1 MSLSSRLVGSVA
13 GPLSLLAAMLAVPAS
28 LPAQCGAAWSPL
40 LQGEPIATPRGTVQ
54 AQTSWDPDGAGPLP
68 TCLVV
73 GGAFAVANQ
82 AVCHV
87 AYHDGATW
95 TAMPQLPLPQP
106 SAVAVVALTV
116 FNGQLIALSK
126 GVVCRWNGATWDL
139 VGSTGL
145 SQSTTTYYAAAVY
158 QGELYVGGNF
168 INADPITA
176 PNVSARG
183 IARWNGTTWST
194 VGTNSTNFP
203 VVATLAVFNNVLYA
217 GGAFTGIAGVPASN
231 LAAWNGTA
239 WTAAGDPNGIVDS
252 LVTRSTFSLAS
263 TQLFAGGRFTQIGGA
278 LAQGVAR
285 LAASPGSV
293 WTAMNGLPAAQA
305 QARVELAVR
314 SSGLTGYVLSSF
326 TGDQVRTWNG
336 TAWIDDFQVPA
347 AEFGMLGMHIGR
359 TFVGRTS
366 ADAPAAARDA
376 LDFGPF
382 ETVYGAGI
390 CGRVYAV
397 AEHNGQPVI
406 GGDFQRIGT
415 TVCNGLAIRT
425 ASGWQ
430 PLAGGVT
437 GGVGV
442 VRALAVSDN
451 ALYAAGSFSV
461 TTGGVAENI
470 AVHAGGAWQ
479 AVGGGLNG
487 PVHALVRHADGRLYA
502 GGAFTG
508 SGTALML
515 GLASFDG
522 AVWAPVRGGIA
533 GSVTPVVDHLAI
545 DGTTLYVGGT
555 FTTAGT
561 SNLVVNNFAACSL
574 TPTGGWQALYRT
586 GVATPGVL
594 AVAALG
600 LTPNGV
606 GVAYKTTDPNWQS
619 IGRVAG
625 SAITTFT
632 TAGVTVLRAND
643 VRGIV
648 GVPGATYFLHRGTFE
663 EIQGTTLAN
672 SVTDALV
679 RFDGTSIST
688 PSSAIVE
695 ASASGTMAHTLAGDL
710 LVGGLA
716 TAANVVRGGFG
727 QLRPTCPAAALAYG
741 AACGSPS
748 SAVAPASVVTS
759 LPYLGGSYRVETSGI
774 SGSVLNVAIVAVG
787 LQQVAVPLAAIL
799 PVGGACSLLADPVAT
814 LNLLPTAGVVR
825 HEVPIPSAPSL
836 VGVQL
841 YDQVLRVDFGTNG
854 IDGVAAAQAH
864 RLTVGRGV

>member
-1 MSLSSRLVGSVA
+1 MSLSSRLAAVLL
-13 GPLSLLAAMLAVPAS
+13 PLLAAVLALAAAV
-28 LPAQCGAAWSPL
+28 PAQCGTAWSPL

-68 TCLVV
+68 ACLVV

-82 AVCHV
+82 ALCHV

-106 SAVAVVALTV
+106 SAVEVVALTV

-126 GVVCRWNGATWDL
+126 GVVCRWNGATWDF

-158 QGELYVGGNF
+158 QGELYVAGNF

-183 IARWNGTTWST
+183 IARWNGATWST
-194 VGTNSTNFP
+194 VGPNSNNFP
-203 VVATLAVFNNVLYA
+203 VVRALAVFNNVLYA
-217 GGAFTGIAGVPASN
+217 GGGFTGIAGVTASN

-239 WTAAGDPNGIVDS
+239 WSAAGDPNGIVDS

-347 AEFGMLGMHIGR
+347 AEFGMLGMHNGR

-376 LDFGPF
+376 LAFGPF
-382 ETVYGAGI
+382 ETIYGAGI

-397 AEHNGQPVI
+397 AEYNGQPVI

-430 PLAGGVT
+430 PFAGGVT
-437 GGVGV
+437 GGIGS
-442 VRALAVSDN
+442 VRALVPN
-451 ALYAAGSFSV
+451 GNILYVAGSFSV
-461 TTGGVAENI
+461 ATGGVAENI
-470 AVHAGGAWQ
+470 AAYSGGAWQ
-479 AVGGGLNG
+479 PLGNGLNG
-487 PVHALVRHADGRLYA
+487 TVSALVQRSNGWLYA
-502 GGAFTG
+502 GGSFTASGASPTVALAAFNGATWAAVNG
-508 SGTALML
+508 
-515 GLASFDG
+515 GLDFNIGPS
-522 AVWAPVRGGIA
+522 W
-533 GSVTPVVDHLAI
+533 VDHLAI
-545 DGTTLYVGGT
+545 DGTTLYVAGR
-555 FTTAGT
+555 FTIAGYA
-561 SNLVVNNFAACSL
+561 SLVVNNFAACSL

-586 GVATPGVL
+586 GSATPGVSE
-594 AVAALG
+594 VTALG

-625 SAITTFT
+625 NAITTFAT
-632 TAGVTVLRAND
+632 SGITVLRAND

-663 EIQGTTLAN
+663 EIQGLQLAA
-672 SVTDALV
+672 STAEALV
-679 RFDGTSIST
+679 RFDGAGIST
-688 PSSAIVE
+688 PSSATLE
-695 ASASGTMAHTLAGDL
+695 TGALGAMAHTLAGDL

-727 QLRPTCPAAALAYG
+727 QLRPSCPAAALAYG
-741 AACGSPS
+741 ASCGSPS